1 MQTTTVGTHSLT
13 LSWEPPPPE
22 NINGQIRFYRVQITE
37 KESGETILKTA
48 TTTEISIENLHPFY
62 NYNCSVAAETI
73 ATGPYSGNLSVQL
86 DEYSM

>member
-1 MQTTTVGTHSLT
+1 M
-13 LSWEPPPPE
+13 E
-22 NINGQIRFYRVQITE
+22 I
-37 KESGETILKTA
+37 ESGETILETS

-73 ATGPYSGNLSVQL
+73 AIGPYTGNLSVQL